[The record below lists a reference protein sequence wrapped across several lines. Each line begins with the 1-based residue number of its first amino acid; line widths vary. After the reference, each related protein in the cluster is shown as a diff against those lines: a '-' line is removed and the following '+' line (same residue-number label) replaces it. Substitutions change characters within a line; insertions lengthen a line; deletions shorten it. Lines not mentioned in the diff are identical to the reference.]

1 MEIIKHGKKKPRKFT
16 CFNCGCE
23 FVADTTEY
31 WTARFENSVMFWK
44 SDCPECGDRTEKS
57 EPCEETDEQ

>member
-1 MEIIKHGKKKPRKFT
+1 MKILKHGSLKPRKFT

-31 WTARFENSVMFWK
+31 WTARFEDSVMFWK

-57 EPCEETDEQ
+57 ESWEETDGQ